1 VHLDHSEQCELRV
14 GLAAALARQHGS
26 HLIGLIP
33 TGVYD
38 GSIPADDIATD
49 NVGFIAASADYLRTR
64 AEAVAHVFRDQMRGP
79 GPLSYDVRLA
89 DEPSVDA
96 VIRHGRTSDLIV
108 VGQTSA
114 EGKDAM
120 TSGSL
125 PEQVVMHAGRPVLIV
140 PQNRLSHEFGRNIL
154 LAWDGTREAAIALR
168 DSLPLLARA
177 ANVALV
183 SVSSADETAE
193 ASSYLVPQTLAW
205 LQRHGVQANAQQHSA
220 LTDIADLLLS
230 CARRMDA
237 DLIVMG
243 GYGHARLR
251 ELVLGGVTRKILE
264 RMSVPVLMAH

>member
-1 VHLDHSEQCELRV
+1 
-14 GLAAALARQHGS
+14 
-26 HLIGLIP
+26 
-33 TGVYD
+33 
-38 GSIPADDIATD
+38 
-49 NVGFIAASADYLRTR
+49 
-64 AEAVAHVFRDQMRGP
+64 M
-79 GPLSYDVRLA
+79 
-89 DEPSVDA
+89 
-96 VIRHGRTSDLIV
+96 
-108 VGQTSA
+108 
-114 EGKDAM
+114 
-120 TSGSL
+120 
-125 PEQVVMHAGRPVLIV
+125 